1 VNAAQRRGAMS
12 VAQPIAAG
20 NPLLKDNSAVVVG
33 RKYKIKT
40 IEIRLRRIR
49 DKGTA

>member
-20 NPLLKDNSAVVVG
+20 NPLLKDNSAVVG